1 MHTHTHSHAH
11 ACAQNGRNFMQV
23 SRRSTPLVRSAR
35 GGELPSG
42 IIHAMHASRTAAS
55 ASGDVMFR
63 YSASCSR
70 SAVSRQDAT
79 CNMQR
84 APCKVPRAAHHRQR
98 RSTASRRTQA
108 VKPCCTNA
116 ALPPACPCVPATARI
131 VLEHARTGPSCVRHG
146 ARCTLR
152 CASHDTWRYR
162 SVVDDGPATTRSPCA
177 SASRLKLP
185 PVAADGIR
193 VRRARRSQGPRFMCP
208 M

>member
-1 MHTHTHSHAH
+1 
-11 ACAQNGRNFMQV
+11 MQ
-23 SRRSTPLVRSAR
+23 R
-35 GGELPSG
+35 
-42 IIHAMHASRTAAS
+42 
-55 ASGDVMFR
+55 
-63 YSASCSR
+63 
-70 SAVSRQDAT
+70 AT

-84 APCKVPRAAHHRQR
+84 APCNVPRAAHHRQR

-193 VRRARRSQGPRFMCP
+193 VRRAGRSQGLVLCVPRSRVPLSRVPLSPVPLSPVPLIPVPLSRFP
-208 M
+208 LSRVPLSRVPLAVSR